1 MNNPFPGWPT
11 PTPVEPTSWPQK
23 SMAVEAN
30 LQWPIRTST
39 NITTRVAIDNTYAG
53 PAKNTVYNTT
63 YGYGLIDAAKTI
75 SAIKNMPIDD
85 VANLGGSKWFLDMIK
100 APEVWANN
108 FTGQNIIVAILDTG
122 IDYNHTELIDNMW
135 TNPGEIPDNN
145 IDDDNNGFIDD
156 VGGWDFVQSD
166 NIPMDLHSHGTHI
179 AGIISAVAPNVKLM
193 TVRVANDT
201 GAATLSNLARGIYYA
216 ANNGAKII
224 NLSLGATFPSNTLK
238 TAITYAI
245 SKGCICI
252 IAAGNNGRAVPDYP
266 AIYTDTLAAIA
277 VGAVGAAKKMA
288 TFSNKSGPNVLEY
301 VVAPGASI
309 YSTMPGN
316 KYGMKSGT
324 SMATPMVAGV
334 AALMLSANPLLT
346 PAEIE
351 RLISDY
357 SSPLP

>member
-1 MNNPFPGWPT
+1 MT
-11 PTPVEPTSWPQK
+11 
-23 SMAVEAN
+23 VEAN
-30 LQWPIRTST
+30 LQWPVRSAT
-39 NITTRVAIDNTYAG
+39 NITTRIAIDNTYVG

-63 YGYGLIDAAKTI
+63 YGYGLVDAAKTI

-100 APEVWANN
+100 APEVWAKN
-108 FTGQNIIVAILDTG
+108 FTGQDVVVAIVDTG
-122 IDYNHTELIDNMW
+122 IDYNHTELVDNIW
-135 TNPGEIPDNN
+135 TNPNEIPDNN

-156 VGGWDFVQSD
+156 VRGWDFVQAD
-166 NIPMDLHSHGTHI
+166 NTPMDLHSHGTHI

-193 TVRVANDT
+193 AVRSADAT
-201 GAATLSNLARGIYYA
+201 GSFSLSSAARGIYYA
-216 ANNGAKII
+216 ANNGAQII
-224 NLSLGATFPSNTLK
+224 NLSLGGTIPVNTLK
-238 TAITYAI
+238 SAIAYAVT
-245 SKGCICI
+245 KGCICI
-252 IAAGNNGRAVPDYP
+252 IAAGNYGGAVPIYP
-266 AIYTDTLAAIA
+266 AIYTDTLVAIA
-277 VGAVGAAKKMA
+277 VGSVGAARKMS

-316 KYGMKSGT
+316 RYGIKSGT
-324 SMATPMVAGV
+324 SMATPMVAGI